1 MEKIYDITT
10 TGKAFATL
18 LSLTDV
24 PADKWLYCDKE
35 FSIDDSVEMVQ
46 SVVEKYGT
54 MPPTY
59 EDWNFQF
66 IHVTTSSDGCKSIGR
81 YGLLDLQQSYECK
94 DSELRKFLETHGIII
109 DIENHTLE
117 YADENYDIGYDEA
130 YCPPDDTIESKEW
143 SVGRKFYYDYACCG
157 FLSIE
162 DKNIY
167 GGYVNW
173 RPEILYNID
182 ELLNTLLSDEWK
194 NSHKPYEVHASVKG
208 SDIIYRGSD
217 NDDTEERVLNYLSLV
232 YDVACTT
239 GPFEECLILKNG
251 IQVPRKNITDIKPLS
266 FWK

>member
-1 MEKIYDITT
+1 MEKIYDVTSV
-10 TGKAFATL
+10 GNALVTL
-18 LSLTDV
+18 FSLTDV
-24 PADKWLYCDKE
+24 PTDKWLHCDRE
-35 FSIDDSVEMVQ
+35 FSTHDPIVMVQ

-54 MPPTY
+54 MPATY

-66 IHVTTSSDGCKSIGR
+66 IHVTTSSDNCKSIDK

-94 DSELRKFLETHGIII
+94 DSELRKFLDLNGVVINIAK
-109 DIENHTLE
+109 HTLE
-117 YADENYDIGYDEA
+117 YEGKTYDISYINVP
-130 YCPPDDTIESKEW
+130 CPPDDTLDYREW

-162 DKNIY
+162 DNDVY

-182 ELLNTLLSDEWK
+182 ELLNTSLSDKWK

-208 SDIIYRGSD
+208 SDIVYRGSD
-217 NDDTEERVLNYLSLV
+217 NDDAVDKVLNYLSLA
-232 YDVACTT
+232 YDVALTS
-239 GPFEECLILKNG
+239 GPFEESLILKNG
-251 IQVPRKNITDIKPLS
+251 IQIPSKDITDIKPLS